1 MWSRVGYRGGKCG
14 DCLSLTWSNCWVFG
28 NNCENSLENSGGAM
42 EKNSLSDENL
52 KDQAIGLNPDK
63 NLNTAFDSYP
73 VLNMSEYEN

>member
-1 MWSRVGYRGGKCG
+1 
-14 DCLSLTWSNCWVFG
+14 
-28 NNCENSLENSGGAM
+28 M